1 MGQTHQA
8 NMHYL
13 VNDSRLATAFET
25 LDELHSAAAD
35 GRLHLLTTMTP
46 RELLGWLRDLMYTAQ
61 ETIEEIEDGMERQ
74 APPLRLIK

>member
-8 NMHYL
+8 NVHYL
-13 VNDSRLATAFET
+13 VNDSRLATAFEV

-35 GRLHLLTTMTP
+35 GRLHLLTTMTQ

-61 ETIEEIEDGMERQ
+61 ETIEEIEDRMERQ